1 MEFDVEMM
9 NDCEYCDGTG
19 SKDKQRKVCDRCQGT
34 GHITVTHQLAPGMV
48 QQMRRHA
55 INVEELEKLL
65 MIHVI
70 IVMVKVYHE
79 VKTLL
84 NLC

>member
-48 QQMRRHA
+48 QQMRMACDQWR
-55 INVEELEKLL
+55 N
-65 MIHVI
+65 
-70 IVMVKVYHE
+70 
-79 VKTLL
+79 
-84 NLC
+84 